1 LFWLTTALGLV
12 LLPPAV
18 EGGTGDTSIW
28 DVWSSDPD
36 EYEFNSQ
43 QQRYQYEG
51 RLRFAAL
58 KGDIE
63 GFAQVLEKGKALD
76 PPLNINTGDPLNG
89 RSALHFAAQEGYGG
103 DLYELNSTRR
113 YPPEDNVGL
122 FGDPSFQWG
131 EQEYSHTFL
140 FQAYMLTTQYPEGLP
155 PGASLPYVFNLP
167 WCNEPGNTC
176 PMTLDMDARDNA
188 GNNAIM
194 EALVHNNPLTVRTLV
209 EVSSGASAPPGGL
222 TPSGGRAY
230 EQDEFVRNE
239 QLDIEWGIGWA
250 MMNWISLNGRDWAL
264 SEIAMDNA
272 DQYLRDAMQAVADNP
287 KLGLT
292 VLDYAVLW
300 DRSDMVRFLLSRQS
314 GLLTAESNWGERPI
328 HKAAFQGH
336 TDVVRLLVKV
346 PWSLFSASFSCF
358 PRLFH
363 VFRIFF
369 MFSASFSCFPRLFA
383 PPRLVSRAG
392 PGVRAADLAP
402 LPHPPQGP
410 ADCQIVEATSM
421 GLETPVL
428 LASVGGHI
436 TTLEYLRA
444 TCPAQFA
451 QQAAQPAS
459 TELAWQSQNPC
470 DIAVYSISKAREW
483 CGDEIGCPGYYR
495 WRCSND
501 RMKECNH
508 HHDCQRGDKSA
519 TCLEPPL
526 REEMPLSDLI
536 SHWQSCVAVCPAAR
550 RQSACGPSFD
560 GSSYDGFSG

>member
-336 TDVVRLLVKV
+336 TDVVRLLVK
-346 PWSLFSASFSCF
+346 
-358 PRLFH
+358 
-363 VFRIFF
+363 
-369 MFSASFSCFPRLFA
+369 
-383 PPRLVSRAG
+383 
-392 PGVRAADLAP
+392 
-402 LPHPPQGP
+402 GP